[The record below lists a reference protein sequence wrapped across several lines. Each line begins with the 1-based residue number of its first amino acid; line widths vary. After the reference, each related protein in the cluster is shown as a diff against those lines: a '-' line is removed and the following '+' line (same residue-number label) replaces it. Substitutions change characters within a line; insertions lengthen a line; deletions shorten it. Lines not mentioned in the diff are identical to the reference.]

1 MIVFRASTRCA
12 AAVSDDAVTVGS
24 VGIPVFFT
32 FSAEWDGVQKI
43 VIFKSGDVAVDV
55 ALTGSSCP
63 VPPEC
68 LAVADE
74 WLTIGVYGANSAG
87 TVVIPTVWAEAAPIR
102 PGAEPSG
109 VDPAEP
115 TPSWVA
121 QVQEMASEA
130 LAHMENMTAEAQ
142 TLPAGDPAT
151 ASWDPETDVLTL
163 GIPKGETGARGPAGA
178 DGGPGPRGED
188 GAPGTPGADGFSP
201 TVSIVD
207 IPGGHRITITDAEG
221 PHSFD
226 VMDGQGG
233 GGSGGVFWAEYGV
246 TTNAEIEAA
255 QAADQIV
262 MCEYNS
268 DYYRMVYLEAGYALF
283 NTMSGANE
291 LVLEC
296 DTDAW
301 SNSSMSFGS
310 YSKPSGGIPKSDLAS
325 GVQTSLGLA
334 DSAYQKPS
342 GGIPDTDLSSGVQS
356 SLDKADDALP
366 KTGGTMSGAIA
377 MGSNKI
383 TGLDA
388 GVADG
393 DAVNVSQM
401 ASAISQSAA
410 YYRGSFA
417 TRAALLAV
425 AWQTS
430 DPQAA
435 NYVTNNDYAIVLD
448 DETQN
453 DECWRYLYVL
463 GTGWTAQY
471 RINETP
477 LTQAQLDA
485 LNSGAT
491 STNIGQIATNTT
503 AIAGK
508 LAANQGAGNAGKFMI
523 VGSDGI
529 VTPVAMSVWQ
539 GGSY

>member
-32 FSAEWDGVQKI
+32 FSAEWESVQKI
-43 VIFKSGDVAVDV
+43 VIFKAGDVAVDV
-55 ALTGSSCP
+55 ALTGSSCT

-68 LAVADE
+68 LADAGV
-74 WLTIGVYGANSAG
+74 WLTIGVYGANAEG
-87 TVVIPTVWAEAAPIR
+87 TVVIPTVWAEAAPIQ

-130 LAHMENMTAEAQ
+130 LAHMENMSAEAT
-142 TLPAGDPAT
+142 TLPAGSSAT
-151 ASWDPETDVLTL
+151 ASWDPDTDTMTF
-163 GIPKGETGARGPAGA
+163 GIPKGADGRDGRDGTDGA
-178 DGGPGPRGED
+178 DGY
-188 GAPGTPGADGFSP
+188 SP
-201 TVSIVD
+201 TVEVTD
-207 IPGGHRITITDAEG
+207 ITGGHRVTITDAQG
-221 PHSFD
+221 PHAFD
-226 VMDGQGG
+226 VMDGQS
-233 GGSGGVFWAEYGV
+233 GGSSGVFWAVYGT

-255 QAADQIV
+255 AAADQLV

-268 DYYRMVYLEAGYALF
+268 DYYRLVYIESGYALF

-291 LVLEC
+291 LILEC
-296 DTDAW
+296 DTDTW
-301 SNSSMSFGS
+301 STSSMAFGS
-310 YSKPSGGIPKSDLAS
+310 YSKPSGGIPKTDLAA
-325 GVQTSLGLA
+325 GVQTSLG
-334 DSAYQKPS
+334 
-342 GGIPDTDLSSGVQS
+342 
-356 SLDKADDALP
+356 KADTALQSAPVTSVNSKTGAVSLGASDVGALP
-366 KTGGTMSGAIA
+366 AAGGTMSGAIA
-377 MGSNKI
+377 MGGNKI
-383 TGLDA
+383 TGLA
-388 GVADG
+388 QAENDG
-393 DAVNVSQM
+393 DAVPFSQM

-430 DPQAA
+430 NPQAA

-453 DECWRYLYVL
+453 DECWRYLYVS

-477 LTQAQLDA
+477 LTQAQLDS

-491 STNIGQIATNTT
+491 AAAIGQISTNTT

-508 LAANQGAGNAGKFMI
+508 ITAPANPSNGQFLVYDSTADAWTAQTVPSANGVSF
-523 VGSDGI
+523 
-529 VTPVAMSVWQ
+529 
-539 GGSY
+539 